1 MRLKA
6 ECTYCISQVKNIY
19 PNQRKNR
26 IEKKENKMLITID
39 TSEEFDYIEC
49 INYHMKKAYNLLC
62 GLENYIET
70 EKS

>member
-19 PNQRKNR
+19 PDQRKNR

-39 TSEEFDYIEC
+39 TEKEFDYIES
-49 INYHMKKAYNLLC
+49 INNHMKMAFHLLQ

>member
-1 MRLKA
+1 MRAKA

-19 PNQRKNR
+19 PDQRKNR

-39 TSEEFDYIEC
+39 TYTEADYIES
-49 INYHMKKAYNLLC
+49 INNHMKMAFHLLQ